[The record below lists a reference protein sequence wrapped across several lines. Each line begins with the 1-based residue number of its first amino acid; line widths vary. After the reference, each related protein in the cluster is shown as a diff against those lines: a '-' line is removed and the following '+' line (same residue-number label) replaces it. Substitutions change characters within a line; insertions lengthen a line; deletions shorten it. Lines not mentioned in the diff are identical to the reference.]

1 MNLNSYNYYSQ
12 NGILMK
18 YNFGLKSQILRTTNA
33 RQIVLIATLAAVL
46 VMATAT
52 LPSFNM
58 MVQYASADVM
68 RPDSPDFNGD
78 GKADLAIGVPSESIG
93 TSGDDEGAANVLYGT
108 TGGLSSAN
116 DQFWSQASSGVL
128 ETAEPRDH
136 FGTSIAT
143 GDFDGDGFSDL
154 AAGVPDENVG
164 SAGGGGAVNVI
175 YGSSSRLTSSGN
187 QVWSQ
192 NSAGVLDS
200 VECHDEPEEGEP
212 VCDSFGSSVAAG
224 DFNGDGRDD
233 LAVGTPDEDIGSV
246 VDAGAVNVLYGSSSG
261 LTAEGDDFWHQDV
274 SGVESSAEARDRFGS
289 VLAAGDFDRDGFA
302 DLAIGVP
309 FEDVGDKQDIG
320 AVSILFGSS
329 SGLTASG
336 DQFWTQDSSGVLD
349 TAEGDDLL
357 GSALATGDFDD
368 DGFADLAIGVPGE
381 DVGSIVGGEG
391 AVNVLYGSSSGLTAE
406 GDDFWHQDVSGVE
419 SSAEEGDS
427 FGSSLVAGDFDE
439 NGKDD
444 LAIGVPSESVG
455 DKFQIG
461 AVNVIY
467 GTSSGLSSSGDQ
479 FWTQDSPGIEGTAT
493 SGGEF
498 GAPRFGASLGA
509 GDYNGDGSTDLAVGV
524 PGDFISNQFHGGAV
538 NVIYGSS
545 SDGLTSINDQ
555 LWSQDSSGVED
566 TVEDSDV
573 FGSSLSGEETI
584 PSD

>member
-1 MNLNSYNYYSQ
+1 
-12 NGILMK
+12 
-18 YNFGLKSQILRTTNA
+18 
-33 RQIVLIATLAAVL
+33 
-46 VMATAT
+46 
-52 LPSFNM
+52 
-58 MVQYASADVM
+58 VQYASADVM

-274 SGVESSAEARDRFGS
+274 SGVESSAE
-289 VLAAGDFDRDGFA
+289 
-302 DLAIGVP
+302 
-309 FEDVGDKQDIG
+309 
-320 AVSILFGSS
+320 
-329 SGLTASG
+329 
-336 DQFWTQDSSGVLD
+336 
-349 TAEGDDLL
+349 
-357 GSALATGDFDD
+357 
-368 DGFADLAIGVPGE
+368 
-381 DVGSIVGGEG
+381 
-391 AVNVLYGSSSGLTAE
+391 
-406 GDDFWHQDVSGVE
+406 
-419 SSAEEGDS
+419 EGDS